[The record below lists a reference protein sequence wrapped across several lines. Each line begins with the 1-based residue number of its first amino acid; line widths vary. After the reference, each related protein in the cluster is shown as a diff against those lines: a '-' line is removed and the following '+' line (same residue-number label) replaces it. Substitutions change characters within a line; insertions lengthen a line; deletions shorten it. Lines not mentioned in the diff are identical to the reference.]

1 MSDDE
6 GAYWAQMQAEAE
18 AHEAEQA
25 AAREAE
31 YYAAMEEE
39 QSKMTEQSDAEK
51 AALEHLARHKEL
63 SIEYSD
69 GAHIGIFLAG
79 AAWAAPKWIK
89 CSEEPPP
96 DEEVLVVWSGTVCTG
111 WYTPE
116 NGHLPACWD
125 ISGRNLP
132 VDVTEVT
139 RWMLK
144 PAAPE
149 VEK

>member
-1 MSDDE
+1 
-6 GAYWAQMQAEAE
+6 
-18 AHEAEQA
+18 
-25 AAREAE
+25 
-31 YYAAMEEE
+31 
-39 QSKMTEQSDAEK
+39 MTDAEK
-51 AALEHLARHKEL
+51 AAEEYAQSLIREEPARFTRSE
-63 SIEYSD
+63 IEFAFYS
-69 GAHIGIFLAG
+69 G